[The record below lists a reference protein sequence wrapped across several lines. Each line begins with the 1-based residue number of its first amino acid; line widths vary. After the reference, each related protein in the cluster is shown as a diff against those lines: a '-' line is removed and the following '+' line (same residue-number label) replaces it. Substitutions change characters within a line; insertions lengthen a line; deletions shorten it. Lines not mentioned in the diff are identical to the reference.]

1 MDASNIESFNAAA
14 MEAVNAMPAPTW
26 HRLRVNNEKIALPG
40 GLEPSSD
47 IEFEIDNIELGESSA
62 FDSALSTFQQKLDA
76 RNEGTV
82 DTRAVVVAAAGNE
95 NPENLDIPA
104 LSSYQRKAVLEEIE
118 IAFPKRSKQEWE
130 PKHSPILNR
139 F

>member
-62 FDSALSTFQQKLDA
+62 FDSALSTFQQTLDA

-82 DTRAVVVAAAGNE
+82 YTRAVVVAC
-95 NPENLDIPA
+95 L
-104 LSSYQRKAVLEEIE
+104 LYTSV
-118 IAFPKRSKQEWE
+118 
-130 PKHSPILNR
+130 
-139 F
+139 